1 MSLHI
6 FMVGNCWISSLQGS
20 PGAREEMWV
29 EWCGQKRTE
38 RKVETDLAGWV
49 LKMARMLKEQ
59 WESKWRDGRRKTC
72 RGRDVCISEKGES
85 SGGIANGLV
94 CRNGW
99 CLIAA
104 EMDST
109 LQVLTECDTSGTW
122 PQKEQIIALVWSGA
136 WDSLQQMS
144 EMCRLG
150 VNEIERGR
158 GVL

>member
-20 PGAREEMWV
+20 PGGKGGDVSGMMWTEEERWKPARLDECWRWQECWRS
-29 EWCGQKRTE
+29 E
-38 RKVETDLAGWV
+38 
-49 LKMARMLKEQ
+49 
-59 WESKWRDGRRKTC
+59 WESECRDGRRKTC
-72 RGRDVCISEKGES
+72 GARDVCISENGES
-85 SGGIANGLV
+85 SRGIANRLV
-94 CRNGW
+94 CCNGW

-136 WDSLQQMS
+136 WDSLQQMR

-150 VNEIERGR
+150 VNEIERG
-158 GVL
+158 VL